1 MDNLDNRVILTVAPT
16 GAWPSKKG
24 TPYIPLQPQEIV
36 EDVYACWQA
45 GGSIAPEHV
54 RDDEDRSSRKLLR
67 RLRRQRSWEFP
78 DNTLVFC

>member
-1 MDNLDNRVILTVAPT
+1 MDNLDNKVILTAAPT
-16 GAWPSKKG
+16 GAWPSKKD
-24 TPYIPLQPQEIV
+24 TPYIPLQPEEIAD
-36 EDVYACWQA
+36 DVYACWQA
-45 GGSIAPEHV
+45 GASIAHIHV